1 MGFADIGSAQV
12 RKLLGK
18 RVMMRKLLRQPLT
31 FGHAAVLVLVVA
43 VVGGG
48 AFAVAAIPGPDGRIK
63 ACVKKSGA
71 RKGAV
76 RVIDHK
82 RACSRRERTLSWNQ
96 QGPQGAPGAPG
107 TPGTAG
113 APGQPGEDG
122 PAGSPDT
129 PAQVLA
135 KVKDV
140 DGTGSGLNADQLD
153 GADESEFLR
162 ASRIKLGFEVI
173 HDDATT
179 DTILSSPSL
188 RIRDDGGVDTDRS
201 VVVDRTSTFGNDL
214 TVVQTGTGAPQTVGG
229 GQLVL
234 TTTDNFL
241 QFYVRGAFGEDHFV
255 TCVFRAAGADELVI
269 CQDVNGTTG
278 F

>member
-1 MGFADIGSAQV
+1 
-12 RKLLGK
+12 
-18 RVMMRKLLRQPLT
+18 MRKLLRQPFT
-31 FGHAAVLVLVVA
+31 FGHAAVLLVVVA

-48 AFAVAAIPGPDGRIK
+48 TFAVAAIPGPDGLIK
-63 ACVKKSGA
+63 GCVKKSGA

-76 RVIDHK
+76 RVIDHN

-96 QGPQGAPGAPG
+96 QGPQGAPG

-140 DGTGSGLNADQLD
+140 DGTGSGLDADRLD
-153 GADESEFLR
+153 GADESDFLR

-173 HDDATT
+173 HDDATQNA
-179 DTILSSPSL
+179 ILSSSSL
-188 RIRDDGGVDTDRS
+188 RIRDDGTVDTDRS
-201 VVVDRTSTFGNDL
+201 VVVDRTSTFGSDL
-214 TVVQTGTGAPQTVGG
+214 TVVQTGTGAPQTVGA
-229 GQLVL
+229 GQLAV

-255 TCVFRAAGADELVI
+255 TCVFRAAGADELVV

>member
-1 MGFADIGSAQV
+1 
-12 RKLLGK
+12 
-18 RVMMRKLLRQPLT
+18 MRKLLRQPLT
-31 FGHAAVLVLVVA
+31 VGHAAVLLVMAA

-63 ACVKKSGA
+63 GCVKKSGA

-76 RVIDHK
+76 RVIDHN
-82 RACSRRERTLSWNQ
+82 RACSSRERTLSWNQ
-96 QGPQGAPGAPG
+96 QGPQGAPGTPGAPG
-107 TPGTAG
+107 QPGTPGAPGTAG
-113 APGQPGEDG
+113 AQGEPGEDG

-140 DGTGSGLNADQLD
+140 DGSGSGLDADRLD
-153 GADESEFLR
+153 GADESDFLR
-162 ASRIKLGFEVI
+162 ATRIKLGFEVI
-173 HDDATT
+173 HDDTT
-179 DTILSSPSL
+179 QNAILSSASL
-188 RIRDDGGVDTDRS
+188 RIRDDGAADSDRT
-201 VVVDRTSTFGNDL
+201 VLVDRTGTFGAEL
-214 TVVQTGTGAPQTVGG
+214 TVVQSGTGAPQTVGSG
-229 GQLVL
+229 SPLPV

-255 TCVFRAAGADELVI
+255 TCVFRAAASDELVV

-278 F
+278 L

>member
-1 MGFADIGSAQV
+1 V

-18 RVMMRKLLRQPLT
+18 RVMMSKLLRQPLT

-71 RKGAV
+71 GKGAV
-76 RVIDHK
+76 RVIDHN

-96 QGPQGAPGAPG
+96 QGPPGAPGTPG

-153 GADESEFLR
+153 GTDESEFLR

-173 HDDATT
+173 HDDATQN
-179 DTILSSPSL
+179 TILSSSSL
-188 RIRDDGGVDTDRS
+188 RIRDDGGVDSDRS
-201 VVVDRTSTFGNDL
+201 VVLDRTATFASDL
-214 TVVQTGTGAPQTVGG
+214 TVVQPGTGAPQTVGA
-229 GQLVL
+229 GQLTV
-234 TTTDNFL
+234 TTVDNFL
-241 QFYVRGAFGEDHFV
+241 QFYVRGGFGEDHFV
-255 TCVFRAAGADELVI
+255 TCVFRAAGTDELVV